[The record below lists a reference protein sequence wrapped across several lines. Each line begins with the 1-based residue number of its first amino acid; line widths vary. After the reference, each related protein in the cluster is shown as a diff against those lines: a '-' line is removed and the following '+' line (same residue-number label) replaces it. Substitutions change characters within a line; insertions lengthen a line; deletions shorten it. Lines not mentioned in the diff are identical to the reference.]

1 MTNEVK
7 IYNREDLLKKLTQE
21 SFYIDEKT
29 LNNYLKEL
37 KIEAIFEDKNNVE
50 FFDST
55 SLERII
61 ELIKNQRKVILDNS
75 KAQSERQDKIR
86 TKLLPADFDLN
97 ELALTQANNLK
108 LDISE
113 KTLDAVAKEISKK
126 IVRQVNHL
134 FSGDNLKDGNLTLF
148 IEENK
153 RLTLKLKMLEDE
165 NELLKKRLDEEKSN
179 YKPSFFGLY
188 KYVGKKKDR

>member
-1 MTNEVK
+1 MTKEVK

-21 SFYIDEKT
+21 SFYIDEAT
-29 LNNYLKEL
+29 LNTYLKEL
-37 KIEAIFEDKNNVE
+37 KIEAIFEDNNVE

-75 KAQSERQDKIR
+75 KAQSERQDEIR
-86 TKLLPADFDLN
+86 TKLLPADIDLT
-97 ELALTQANNLK
+97 ELAVNPNNSFK

-113 KTLDAVAKEISKK
+113 KTLNMVARAISKK

-134 FSGDNLKDGNLTLF
+134 FSGDNVGLPALIGSGQIFKYHF
-148 IEENK
+148 K
-153 RLTLKLKMLEDE
+153 RAEGKGIGVVRRKHSGV
-165 NELLKKRLDEEKSN
+165 RFKSVSN
-179 YKPSFFGLY
+179 C
-188 KYVGKKKDR
+188 VNT

>member
-21 SFYIDEKT
+21 SFYIDEAT
-29 LNNYLKEL
+29 LNTYLKKL
-37 KIEAIFEDKNNVE
+37 NIEAIFEDNNVE

-75 KAQSERQDKIR
+75 KAQSERQDEIR

-97 ELALTQANNLK
+97 EVSSNFDKSLK
-108 LDISE
+108 LDLSE
-113 KTLDAVAKEISKK
+113 KTLNMVAKAISQK
-126 IVRQVNHL
+126 IVRQVNHV

-153 RLTLKLKMLEDE
+153 RLTLKLKI
-165 NELLKKRLDEEKSN
+165 
-179 YKPSFFGLY
+179 
-188 KYVGKKKDR
+188 V

>member
-21 SFYIDEKT
+21 SFYIDEAT
-29 LNNYLKEL
+29 LNTYLKKL
-37 KIEAIFEDKNNVE
+37 NIEAIFEDNNVE

-75 KAQSERQDKIR
+75 KAQSERQDEIR

-97 ELALTQANNLK
+97 ELGISQTSSMK

-165 NELLKKRLDEEKSN
+165 NELLKKRLEEEKSN

-188 KYVGKKKDR
+188 KFVGKKKDR

>member
-1 MTNEVK
+1 MTKEVK

-21 SFYIDEKT
+21 SFYIDEAT
-29 LNNYLKEL
+29 LNTYLKEL
-37 KIEAIFEDKNNVE
+37 KIEAIFEDNNVE

-75 KAQSERQDKIR
+75 KAQSERQDEIR
-86 TKLLPADFDLN
+86 TKLLPADIDLT
-97 ELALTQANNLK
+97 ELAVNPNNSFK

-113 KTLDAVAKEISKK
+113 KTLNMVARAISKK
-126 IVRQVNHL
+126 IVRQVNNV

-165 NELLKKRLDEEKSN
+165 NELLKKRLEEEKSN
-179 YKPSFFGLY
+179 YKPSIFGLF
-188 KYVGKKKDR
+188 KYVGKKKG